1 MDFKQMYLRYKREK
15 PKKRRKLIQQMAE
28 ETGISVKEI
37 VDGIMP
43 YIVAE
48 KPKNR
53 FGQVVYIVGNL
64 DSPEPYTEA
73 EKRIKK
79 LRKEFSSLYTV
90 KEFEPEDAY
99 VIAAS
104 NLRFCDTVYLLDGW
118 ADEPLARKIR
128 ELAIEQKKIMCYEE
142 YEVKHA

>member
-1 MDFKQMYLRYKREK
+1 MKELYLRYKKEK

-28 ETGISVKEI
+28 EQGLTVSEV

-43 YIVAE
+43 FIIAE

-53 FGQVVYIVGNL
+53 FGRSIYIVGNL
-64 DSPEPYTEA
+64 KDREPYKEA
-73 EKRIKK
+73 EKRFEK
-79 LRKEFSSLYTV
+79 LRKGYSSMYSV
-90 KEFEPEDAY
+90 VECEPEDAY
-99 VIAAS
+99 IIAAS

-128 ELAIEQKKIMCYEE
+128 ELAKEQKKIIAYQE
-142 YEVKHA
+142 YEVTHA

>member
-1 MDFKQMYLRYKREK
+1 MNFKSLYIRYKNEK

-28 ETGISVKEI
+28 ENGLTVKEV

-43 YIVAE
+43 YIIAE

-53 FGQVVYIVGNL
+53 FGQVVYIVGSL
-64 DSPEPYTEA
+64 EDPEPYREA
-73 EKRIKK
+73 ENRFKK
-79 LRKEFSSLYTV
+79 LRKECNSMYSV
-90 KEFEPEDAY
+90 VEFEPEDAY

-104 NLRFCDTVYLLDGW
+104 NLRFCDTVYMLDGW
-118 ADEPLARKIR
+118 GDEPLARKIR
-128 ELAIEQKKIMCYEE
+128 ELAREQKKIIAYQE

>member
-1 MDFKQMYLRYKREK
+1 MPFKELYIRYRNEK

-28 ETGISVKEI
+28 EKGLSVKEV

-64 DSPEPYTEA
+64 DNQEPYKEA
-73 EKRIKK
+73 EKRFKK
-79 LRKEFSSLYTV
+79 LRKEFSSMYSA

-99 VIAAS
+99 IIAVS
-104 NLRFCDTVYLLDGW
+104 NLRFCDTVYLLNGW

-128 ELAIEQKKIMCYEE
+128 ELAKEQKKIIAYQE
-142 YEVKHA
+142 YEV